1 MVPKSV
7 QRTMKFYWYWYGLLK
22 CWYRDNTRLVTWL
35 FWQTLVFFPWP
46 CDAPYLIEINAFAA
60 STLVCSAWSWSANF
74 LANVDRQSLYIKR
87 NQVFSLRI
95 SPFITKSLRLCFVKE
110 KTSFCQLNSQKVS
123 EMLKFCLFNQGLGDL
138 ICLRSRAFSP
148 VRSGPQRE
156 GDYFRSPA
164 LAGLLHSPFSRIFCQ

>member
-1 MVPKSV
+1 ML
-7 QRTMKFYWYWYGLLK
+7 WYQNLYREPWNFTDGLLK
-22 CWYRDNTRLVTWL
+22 CC
-35 FWQTLVFFPWP
+35 FFLDPH
-46 CDAPYLIEINAFAA
+46 LIEINAFAA
-60 STLVCSAWSWSANF
+60 STLVCSALSQSANF
-74 LANVDRQSLYIKR
+74 LANVDRQSLYVKR

-95 SPFITKSLRLCFVKE
+95 SQSSLNHWDFASSRK

-138 ICLRSRAFSP
+138 ICLRSRAFSS

-164 LAGLLHSPFSRIFCQ
+164 LAGFLHSPLSHIFCQ